1 MKDEDFKYICEVES
15 CKKECGQVFSVIE
28 EVEGKK
34 KLIWKCRKCNE
45 K

>member
-1 MKDEDFKYICEVES
+1 MNDDFKYKCDE
-15 CKKECGQVFSVIE
+15 CGKECGQVFSVIE